1 MTKQFYETPTT
12 KTLVVRF
19 QDCILGVSGGANWS
33 ANPGGVS
40 GSDTYGENDGE
51 SF

>member
-19 QDCILGVSGGANWS
+19 QASILQNSVRANSASSGYD
-33 ANPGGVS
+33 
-40 GSDTYGENDGE
+40 SDYDLGEI
-51 SF
+51 

>member
-19 QDCILGVSGGANWS
+19 EGMLCQSRYGANGAAGAEAS
-33 ANPGGVS
+33 YNNY
-40 GSDTYGENDGE
+40 DED
-51 SF
+51 F